1 MSVVKGAFQS
11 AFCGATLCWLNQCS
25 QKLPYEVRPLR
36 RQLGHSRRTQIS
48 PVRLDGSAIRD
59 SSGHDEIAD
68 SREQVDMAMT
78 YAVLADVAASVTDLK
93 KDPMGTIREG
103 GGETVVILNR
113 NEPAF
118 YAVPPA
124 RYEAMLELIDDL
136 RLAEIVR
143 ARRGEPTVQV
153 DIDDLIAEAGGAG
166 KD

>member
-1 MSVVKGAFQS
+1 MK
-11 AFCGATLCWLNQCS
+11 
-25 QKLPYEVRPLR
+25 
-36 RQLGHSRRTQIS
+36 
-48 PVRLDGSAIRD
+48 LDGSALRYELR
-59 SSGHDEIAD
+59 HDKRAD

-93 KDPMGTIREG
+93 RDPMGTIREG
-103 GGETVVILNR
+103 AGETVVILNR

-143 ARRGEPTVQV
+143 ARRGEPTVRV
-153 DIDDLIAEAGGAG
+153 EIDDLIAEAGGAG
-166 KD
+166 EE